1 MSMTVKKIHR
11 HFIPPHSSLIQIVNV
26 EVLQPR
32 IPHKTSLCCS
42 QSIDQKCHGSTLF
55 HDDHDDHDA
64 AHDDNDGPTSSHIPT
79 WWEYG
84 IMMKGGNM
92 TQSHSHHVKFHGLYI
107 DDNFEG
113 N

>member
-42 QSIDQKCHGSTLF
+42 QSIDQKCHGSYRFMML
-55 HDDHDDHDA
+55 
-64 AHDDNDGPTSSHIPT
+64 
-79 WWEYG
+79 
-84 IMMKGGNM
+84 IMMRIKM
-92 TQSHSHHVKFHGLYI
+92 RIMMSIMIRIMIIMK
-107 DDNFEG
+107 
-113 N
+113 